1 MVVLG
6 VEDGCLIF
14 RPVISQAKKAGR
26 RVVIATLRQL
36 VDGEI
41 IRRMQI
47 AILHPRAFSF
57 CKILLS

>member
-1 MVVLG
+1 MVDLG

-26 RVVIATLRQL
+26 RDVIATLRQL

-41 IRRMQI
+41 IRCMQI
-47 AILHPRAFSF
+47 AILHA
-57 CKILLS
+57 